1 MAKAFVEP
9 DEGEMAR
16 LTVEWLADSGVAEPA
31 FAVNRTV
38 PAEAFSTSCEEDPG
52 WSYAEVRRQIDD
64 HLSWGYAER
73 SRNSRGDDASGGSL
87 DPLET
92 IALASEPVDCF
103 RMAAEYIQTLA
114 IEIFEAKHRIAEL
127 ERQLADR

>member
-1 MAKAFVEP
+1 VANAFVEP
-9 DEGEMAR
+9 DEGEMER
-16 LTVEWLADSGVAEPA
+16 LTVEWLAHASVAEPG
-31 FAVNRTV
+31 FAVKRTI

-52 WSYAEVRRQIDD
+52 WSYAEVRRLIDD
-64 HLSWGYAER
+64 HLRWGYAER
-73 SRNSRGDDASGGSL
+73 SRHSRGDDTGVGSL

-92 IALASEPVDCF
+92 IALGSEPVDCF

-127 ERQLADR
+127 ERHLSHP